1 MSNTMFLT
9 LHKNYVIMRIRLQ
22 QFLGTIDI
30 LLSGKNFSY
39 IIKNL
44 EFWKIWLGIESK
56 KDFIK
61 HKWSLIC
68 CRRWIPLNPLLF
80 LKLLVMDTP
89 ASNTLKNLISESYI
103 FILLC
108 ILTLESNSKQRAQS
122 IKFGFST
129 LIDIAIYFA
138 SFCIQWPFV

>member
-1 MSNTMFLT
+1 
-9 LHKNYVIMRIRLQ
+9 
-22 QFLGTIDI
+22 
-30 LLSGKNFSY
+30 
-39 IIKNL
+39 
-44 EFWKIWLGIESK
+44 
-56 KDFIK
+56 
-61 HKWSLIC
+61 
-68 CRRWIPLNPLLF
+68 
-80 LKLLVMDTP
+80 MDTP